1 MGSSVSTPVRD
12 RKRGKA
18 LTGSSRREPAGI
30 GFRVR
35 TGNATAVML
44 GGPGASPRFLARLY
58 IPLVDM
64 DDDEARQPYHVVA
77 EQDEERGMRL
87 VRKSLKTA
95 TANAIRATRGLMDGA
110 RNSDYQVRA
119 AVLVVGSDTNPASIR
134 QPHVRAHALEG
145 RLYREALEGAVSQC
159 GLASRIL
166 VERDILTAPEEAVG
180 KPRTA
185 LEAAFT
191 TFAKEAGRPW
201 RSQEKAA
208 ALAAWVALELR

>member
-1 MGSSVSTPVRD
+1 MSPRLRNRNTQGGSRNRS
-12 RKRGKA
+12 KG
-18 LTGSSRREPAGI
+18 EPAGI

-44 GGPGASPRFLARLY
+44 GGPAASPRFLARLY
-58 IPLVDM
+58 TPLVDM
-64 DDDEARQPYHVVA
+64 DDPEARQPYHVVT

-87 VRKSLKTA
+87 VRQTLKTA
-95 TANAIRATRGLMDGA
+95 TANAARATRGLINRA
-110 RNSDYQVRA
+110 RNSDYEVRA

-145 RLYREALEGAVSQC
+145 RLYREAVEGAVSRC

-166 VERDILTAPEEAVG
+166 VERDALETREEAVG
-180 KPRTA
+180 KPRAELKAA
-185 LEAAFT
+185 LK

-208 ALAAWVALELR
+208 ALAAWVALNLR

>member
-1 MGSSVSTPVRD
+1 MPGSSW
-12 RKRGKA
+12 
-18 LTGSSRREPAGI
+18 RESAGI

-44 GGPGASPRFLARLY
+44 GGAEASPRFLARLY

-64 DDDEARQPYHVVA
+64 DDPEARQPYHVVA
-77 EQDEERGMRL
+77 EQDKERGMRL
-87 VRKSLKTA
+87 VRQTLKTA
-95 TANAIRATRGLMDGA
+95 TANAVRATRGLMDRA

-145 RLYREALEGAVSQC
+145 RLYREAVEEAVSQC
-159 GLASRIL
+159 GLPSRVLI
-166 VERDILTAPEEAVG
+166 ERDALGAPEKALG
-180 KPRTA
+180 RPRTE
-185 LEAAFT
+185 LKAAFS
-191 TFAKEAGRPW
+191 TFARVAGRPW

-208 ALAAWVALELR
+208 AVAAWVALDLRLTGGSSGPP

>member
-1 MGSSVSTPVRD
+1 M
-12 RKRGKA
+12 
-18 LTGSSRREPAGI
+18 
-30 GFRVR
+30 
-35 TGNATAVML
+35 
-44 GGPGASPRFLARLY
+44 Y
-58 IPLVDM
+58 IPLIDM
-64 DDDEARQPYHVVA
+64 NDDDARQPYHVVA
-77 EQDEERGMRL
+77 EQDEERGMKL
-87 VRKSLKTA
+87 VRQTLKTA
-95 TANAIRATRGLMDGA
+95 TANAVRATRGLMDQA
-110 RNSDYQVRA
+110 RNSDYEVRG

-180 KPRTA
+180 KPRTE

-208 ALAAWVALELR
+208 ALAAWVALKLR

>member
-1 MGSSVSTPVRD
+1 VPGES
-12 RKRGKA
+12 
-18 LTGSSRREPAGI
+18 AGI

-35 TGNATAVML
+35 TGNATAVMV
-44 GGPGASPRFLARLY
+44 GGSAESPRFLARMY
-58 IPLVDM
+58 IPLIDM
-64 DDDEARQPYHVVA
+64 NDDDARQPYHVVA
-77 EQDEERGMRL
+77 EQDEERGMKL
-87 VRKSLKTA
+87 VRQTLKTA
-95 TANAIRATRGLMDGA
+95 TANAVRATRGLMDQA
-110 RNSDYQVRA
+110 RNSDYEVRG

-180 KPRTA
+180 KPRTE

-208 ALAAWVALELR
+208 ALAAWVALKLR

>member
-1 MGSSVSTPVRD
+1 VPGES
-12 RKRGKA
+12 
-18 LTGSSRREPAGI
+18 AGI

-35 TGNATAVML
+35 TGNATAVMV
-44 GGPGASPRFLARLY
+44 GGSAESPRFLARMY
-58 IPLVDM
+58 IPLIDM
-64 DDDEARQPYHVVA
+64 NDDDARQPYHVVA
-77 EQDEERGMRL
+77 EQDEERGMKL
-87 VRKSLKTA
+87 VRQTLKTA
-95 TANAIRATRGLMDGA
+95 TANAVRATRGLMDQA
-110 RNSDYQVRA
+110 RNSDYEVRA

-180 KPRTA
+180 KPRTE

-208 ALAAWVALELR
+208 ALAAWVALKLR